1 MMVRKI
7 FSYGDYFDVFYQ
19 EQDQKSRDKIDFVLD
34 LIKHEK
40 QVPKKFL
47 KHMEGTD
54 NLYEIRVSTTFKEI
68 RIFSFFDQGYL
79 VILANCI
86 VKKTQKTPKTA
97 LELAI
102 KLKKE
107 YFKNKGNEQT

>member
-1 MMVRKI
+1 MMMRKI
-7 FSYGDYFDVFYQ
+7 FSYGDYFDTFYE

-34 LIKHEK
+34 LIKNENH
-40 QVPKKFL
+40 VPKKFL
-47 KHMEGTD
+47 KHMEGT
-54 NLYEIRVSTTFKEI
+54 NSLYEIRVSTSFKEI
-68 RIFSFFDQGYL
+68 RIFSFFDQGNL

-86 VKKTQKTPKTA
+86 VKKSQKTPKNA

-107 YFKNKGNEQT
+107 YFKNKDIR

>member
-1 MMVRKI
+1 MIRKI
-7 FSYGDYFDVFYQ
+7 FSYGGYFDTFYK

-40 QVPKKFL
+40 LVPNKFL

-54 NLYEIRVSTTFKEI
+54 SLYEIRVSTTFKEI
-68 RIFSFFDQGYL
+68 RIFSFFDQGNL
-79 VILANCI
+79 VILVNCV
-86 VKKTQKTPKTA
+86 VKKTQKTPKNA
-97 LELAI
+97 LELAN

-107 YFKNKGNEQT
+107 YFKNKDNEQT

>member
-1 MMVRKI
+1 MIRKI
-7 FSYGDYFDVFYQ
+7 FSYGDYFGTFYE

-34 LIKHEK
+34 LIKNEK
-40 QVPKKFL
+40 HVPKKFL

-54 NLYEIRVSTTFKEI
+54 SLYEIRVSTTYKEI
-68 RIFSFFDQGYL
+68 RIFSFFDHGNL

-86 VKKTQKTPKTA
+86 VKKSQKTPKNA
-97 LELAI
+97 IELAI

-107 YFKNKGNEQT
+107 YFKNKDNEQA

>member
-1 MMVRKI
+1 MTRKI
-7 FSYGDYFDVFYQ
+7 FSYGDYFDAFYE

-34 LIKHEK
+34 LLKHEK
-40 QVPKKFL
+40 HVPKKFL
-47 KHMEGTD
+47 KHLEGTES
-54 NLYEIRVSTTFKEI
+54 LYEIRVSTTFKEI
-68 RIFSFFDQGYL
+68 RIFSFFDQGNL

-86 VKKTQKTPKTA
+86 VKKTQKTPKNA

-107 YFKNKGNEQT
+107 YFKNKDNEQA

>member
-1 MMVRKI
+1 MIRKI
-7 FSYGDYFDVFYQ
+7 FSYGDYFDTFYE

-34 LIKHEK
+34 LIKNEK
-40 QVPKKFL
+40 HVPKKFL

-54 NLYEIRVSTTFKEI
+54 SLYEIRVSTSFKQI
-68 RIFSFFDQGYL
+68 RIFSFFDQGNL

-86 VKKTQKTPKTA
+86 IKKTQKTPKNA
-97 LELAI
+97 LALAI

-107 YFKNKGNEQT
+107 YFKNIDNEQA